1 MNYLKY
7 FSFLLTPAFKE
18 KLSRVV
24 LYVAIISFLAHLGLY
39 LLYQYV
45 WQGAADKLF
54 SSPINA
60 LYTPFSF
67 LLVFEAFLLLY
78 YLPKSTSIYI
88 GKQYEIITLIL
99 IRGVFK
105 DITHLPLAKQW
116 PDLGEYSKLLGD
128 LTTVV
133 LVFLLIYVFYKLC
146 NRFRPLHDEA
156 EEPELQ
162 AVQRF
167 IRSKK
172 IITIL
177 LLISSLLLGVYSL
190 VDYLLH
196 ASGNYSL
203 GTALNLNGIFFDH
216 FFSLLIVSD
225 VLILLLSLFYT
236 DDYSLIMRNSSF
248 VISTILLK
256 LSFSAEGIF
265 AQLLI
270 LIGVAFG
277 VGMYYISQKF
287 QKLQTKA

>member
-1 MNYLKY
+1 MNYLNNAY
-7 FSFLLTPAFKE
+7 FLLSSSFKE
-18 KLSRVV
+18 RLSRVV
-24 LYVAIISFLAHLGLY
+24 LYVAIISFLGHLGLY
-39 LLYQYV
+39 TLHKYV
-45 WQGAADKLF
+45 WHGAADRLF
-54 SSPINA
+54 ASPINA

-105 DITHLPLAKQW
+105 DITHLPLAKHW
-116 PDLGEYSKLLGD
+116 PYQGEYGKLLGD
-128 LTTVV
+128 LITVV

-146 NRFRPLHDEA
+146 NRFRPLNAES
-156 EEPELQ
+156 EEPEIQ
-162 AVQRF
+162 SVQRF

-172 IITIL
+172 IITVLLLVSSIL
-177 LLISSLLLGVYSL
+177 LGIYSL
-190 VDYLLH
+190 VSYLWQ
-196 ASGNYSL
+196 ATGNYAL
-203 GTALNLNGIFFDH
+203 GSALNLNSIFFDH

-236 DDYSLIMRNSSF
+236 DDYALIMRNSSF

-270 LIGVAFG
+270 LIGVSFG

-287 QKLQTKA
+287 KKLQL